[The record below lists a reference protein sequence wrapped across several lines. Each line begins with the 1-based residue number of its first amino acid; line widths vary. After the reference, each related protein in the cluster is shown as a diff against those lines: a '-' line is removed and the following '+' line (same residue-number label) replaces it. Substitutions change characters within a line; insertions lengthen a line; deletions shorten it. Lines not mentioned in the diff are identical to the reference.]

1 MWRRSHLDREP
12 RTRQG
17 QRAAPDRG
25 KQSAPHSA
33 RLPAAAGTDHGDE
46 APAGAADTE
55 PRDQPI
61 DEPLTTEEI
70 DGVDGVEGA
79 QALVRIADC
88 RVDDR
93 DG

>member
-1 MWRRSHLDREP
+1 MWRWGHLDREP

-17 QRAAPDRG
+17 QRAAPDRW
-25 KQSAPHSA
+25 KQPAPHSA
-33 RLPAAAGTDHGDE
+33 RLPAATGTDHGDE
-46 APAGAADTE
+46 APARAVDTE

-61 DEPLTTEEI
+61 DEPLTTEEV

-79 QALVRIADC
+79 QALVGIADC
-88 RVDDR
+88 GVDDR